1 MTDPLIIIFIRCKIA
16 RISFRENEVR
26 EIVNVKYL
34 CATLYPLQLQERL
47 VKKNNENTT
56 ILIVDDDRDTLTV
69 TGRSLEHAGFK
80 VHAFEDPLTALR
92 HIQNDCKYCQ
102 VLVSDVRMPAL
113 TGFQLVR
120 KVRDLRPE
128 MKVIMMTMFEINKP
142 EFEAVFPSTPI
153 DGVIRKPFT
162 PSQLVEKIKGFFATM
177 TQGTT
182 GRMDSHGGS

>member
-1 MTDPLIIIFIRCKIA
+1 LRYVIA
-16 RISFRENEVR
+16 KNSFLENEVR

-34 CATLYPLQLQERL
+34 FATSYPLQLQERL
-47 VKKNNENTT
+47 LKKNNEKTT
-56 ILIVDDDRDTLTV
+56 ILIVDDDIDTLTV

-80 VHAFEDPLTALR
+80 VHAFADPLTALR
-92 HIQNDCKYCQ
+92 HIQKDCKYCQ

-120 KVRDLRPE
+120 KVKDLQPE
-128 MKVIMMTMFEINKP
+128 MKVIMMTMFEVNKP

-162 PSQLVEKIKGFFATM
+162 PSQLVEKIKGFLATM

>member
-1 MTDPLIIIFIRCKIA
+1 MPHH
-16 RISFRENEVR
+16 N
-26 EIVNVKYL
+26 
-34 CATLYPLQLQERL
+34 LYKLQQRL
-47 VKKNNENTT
+47 VRKNNEKTT

-120 KVRDLRPE
+120 KVKDLRPE
-128 MKVIMMTMFEINKP
+128 MKVIMMTMFEVNKP

-153 DGVIRKPFT
+153 DDVIRKPFT
-162 PSQLVEKIKGFFATM
+162 SSQLLDKIRGLL
-177 TQGTT
+177 GTLSQKT
-182 GRMDSHGGS
+182 ARPMDKHNGA